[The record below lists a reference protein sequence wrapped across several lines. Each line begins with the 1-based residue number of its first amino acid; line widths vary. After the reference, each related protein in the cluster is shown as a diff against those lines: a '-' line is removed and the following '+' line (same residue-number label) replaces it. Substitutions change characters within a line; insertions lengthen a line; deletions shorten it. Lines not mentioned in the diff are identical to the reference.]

1 MKRRGNDHIFLTWN
15 TGGMFVK
22 FLLPSFTVIFTK
34 RKYFSE
40 SKWACSKLF
49 EDAHFERFEMF
60 DGVLNTP
67 LQDQPPHILGNCSEI
82 KSPGIFHFFAHALD
96 IWDLTVLQ
104 VYSIC
109 VRNKIYKQKMSYF
122 QRCSMRYFHMKFF
135 LNEHFRFWD
144 TYIPWLGWCTI
155 LCTINYLV
163 CIRFLLPASTTFFV
177 KSFQNIL

>member
-1 MKRRGNDHIFLTWN
+1 
-15 TGGMFVK
+15 MFVK

-49 EDAHFERFEMF
+49 EYAHFERFEMF

-67 LQDQPPHILGNCSEI
+67 LQDQPPQILGNCSEI
-82 KSPGIFHFFAHALD
+82 KSPGIFHFFAYALD

-163 CIRFLLPASTTFFV
+163 CVRFLLPASTTFFV